1 MAAASIKDVARRAG
15 VSVGTVSNVLNRPD
29 RVSTTTVDRVR
40 AAIDALGFVR
50 NDAAR
55 QLRVGRSST
64 VGLIVLDVRNPFF
77 TELARGAEDRAA
89 AAGLS
94 ILLGNSDDDPTR
106 EAAYLDLFEEQ
117 RVHGVLISPIG
128 DVTERLQRLRDRG
141 TPAVLVD
148 RSGDDTG
155 FSSVSVD
162 DIAGGYLA
170 VRHLIE
176 LGRTRI
182 AYLGGS
188 LAVRQETDRLEGARR
203 AVAES
208 PGVTLEVISA
218 GGLTVIDGRRAGDE
232 IAARPTA
239 QRPDALFT
247 VNDLMAVGVL
257 QALVMSGRLRVPDD
271 IALVGFDDIDF
282 ASAAIVPLTSVRQ
295 PSHLIGATA
304 LELLL
309 DAAADPPVA
318 PRDVVFQPE
327 LVVRASSGTPAP
339 KVL

>member
-1 MAAASIKDVARRAG
+1 MAAASIKDVARLAG

-29 RVSTTTVDRVR
+29 RVSTATVDRVR
-40 AAIDALGFVR
+40 AAIDELGFVR

-77 TELARGAEDRAA
+77 TDLARGAEDRAA

-94 ILLGNSDDDPTR
+94 VLLGNSDDDPAR

-128 DVTERLQRLRDRG
+128 DVTERLERLHERG

-148 RSGDDTG
+148 RSGDGSG
-155 FSSVSVD
+155 FSAVSVD
-162 DIAGGYLA
+162 DVAGGFLA
-170 VRHLIE
+170 VKHLIE
-176 LGRTRI
+176 QGRKRI
-182 AYLGGS
+182 AFLGGP
-188 LAVRQETDRLEGARR
+188 LEIRQVTDRLEGARR

-208 PGVTLEVISA
+208 PGVSLEVITAA
-218 GGLTVIDGRRAGDE
+218 GLSVIDGRRNGEE
-232 IAARPTA
+232 IAARPA
-239 QRPDALFT
+239 SSRPDAIFT

-257 QALVMSGRLRVPDD
+257 QALVMSGRLQVPDD
-271 IALVGFDDIDF
+271 IALVGYDDIDF
-282 ASAAIVPLTSVRQ
+282 ASATIVPLTSVRQ

-309 DAAADPPVA
+309 DATADPSAA

-327 LVVRASSGTPAP
+327 LVVRASTVGGPQ
-339 KVL
+339 